1 MKKYIYEAY
10 SQFKGKIIGEIDA
23 DDKNDLRKKLKIE
36 NLILI
41 KADIK
46 KENKI
51 FSKLKKISNK
61 ELIELTYQLSI
72 MLESGISI
80 KKSLEIQKDL
90 IQKKNTKDLVESIL
104 RGISQGR
111 SFKDGIKENENIFKP
126 IYINVVAMGEI
137 SGNLHSSL
145 KELSLR
151 LEKNEKMKKE
161 IKKILIYPTLVFI
174 TTLFLILFLLIFILP
189 KFVENFQQNLEKLPK
204 LTRKMLLVS
213 ENIKNYFLEIFFII
227 ISLFFFIKKIK
238 FFKNQKTNLSYI
250 LLKLPLIKEIYSN
263 YHILK
268 ILRAIYILLKSGI
281 SILKTLDLI
290 IKEESNTLLKN
301 EIIEIKN
308 SLKIGSSLEE
318 SLKNSLF
325 FDALTLTLI
334 SIGEKSGNLLEML
347 QKNIDFLENKLNEN
361 LRYFMTLLEPILIII
376 LGIMLGGVLIG
387 IYLPIFDIESYL
399 G

>member
-1 MKKYIYEAY
+1 
-10 SQFKGKIIGEIDA
+10 
-23 DDKNDLRKKLKIE
+23 
-36 NLILI
+36 
-41 KADIK
+41 
-46 KENKI
+46 
-51 FSKLKKISNK
+51 
-61 ELIELTYQLSI
+61 
-72 MLESGISI
+72 
-80 KKSLEIQKDL
+80 
-90 IQKKNTKDLVESIL
+90 
-104 RGISQGR
+104 
-111 SFKDGIKENENIFKP
+111 
-126 IYINVVAMGEI
+126 AMGEI

>member
-23 DDKNDLRKKLKIE
+23 EDKNDLRKKLKIE

-174 TTLFLILFLLIFILP
+174 TTL
-189 KFVENFQQNLEKLPK
+189 
-204 LTRKMLLVS
+204 
-213 ENIKNYFLEIFFII
+213 
-227 ISLFFFIKKIK
+227 
-238 FFKNQKTNLSYI
+238 
-250 LLKLPLIKEIYSN
+250 
-263 YHILK
+263 
-268 ILRAIYILLKSGI
+268 
-281 SILKTLDLI
+281 
-290 IKEESNTLLKN
+290 
-301 EIIEIKN
+301 
-308 SLKIGSSLEE
+308 
-318 SLKNSLF
+318 
-325 FDALTLTLI
+325 
-334 SIGEKSGNLLEML
+334 
-347 QKNIDFLENKLNEN
+347 
-361 LRYFMTLLEPILIII
+361 
-376 LGIMLGGVLIG
+376 
-387 IYLPIFDIESYL
+387 
-399 G
+399 

>member
-23 DDKNDLRKKLKIE
+23 EDKNDLRKKLKIE

-41 KADIK
+41 KANIK
-46 KENKI
+46 KENKN

-189 KFVENFQQNLEKLPK
+189 KFVENFQQNPEKLPK

-301 EIIEIKN
+301 EI
-308 SLKIGSSLEE
+308 
-318 SLKNSLF
+318 
-325 FDALTLTLI
+325 
-334 SIGEKSGNLLEML
+334 
-347 QKNIDFLENKLNEN
+347 
-361 LRYFMTLLEPILIII
+361 
-376 LGIMLGGVLIG
+376 
-387 IYLPIFDIESYL
+387 
-399 G
+399 

>member
-1 MKKYIYEAY
+1 
-10 SQFKGKIIGEIDA
+10 
-23 DDKNDLRKKLKIE
+23 
-36 NLILI
+36 
-41 KADIK
+41 
-46 KENKI
+46 
-51 FSKLKKISNK
+51 
-61 ELIELTYQLSI
+61 
-72 MLESGISI
+72 
-80 KKSLEIQKDL
+80 
-90 IQKKNTKDLVESIL
+90 
-104 RGISQGR
+104 
-111 SFKDGIKENENIFKP
+111 
-126 IYINVVAMGEI
+126 
-137 SGNLHSSL
+137 
-145 KELSLR
+145 
-151 LEKNEKMKKE
+151 
-161 IKKILIYPTLVFI
+161 
-174 TTLFLILFLLIFILP
+174 
-189 KFVENFQQNLEKLPK
+189 
-204 LTRKMLLVS
+204 
-213 ENIKNYFLEIFFII
+213 
-227 ISLFFFIKKIK
+227 
-238 FFKNQKTNLSYI
+238 
-250 LLKLPLIKEIYSN
+250 
-263 YHILK
+263 
-268 ILRAIYILLKSGI
+268 LKSGI

>member
-23 DDKNDLRKKLKIE
+23 EDKNDLRKKLKIE

-41 KADIK
+41 KANIK
-46 KENKI
+46 KENI
-51 FSKLKKISNK
+51 FFYKFKKISNK

-90 IQKKNTKDLVESIL
+90 IQKKKTKDLVESIL
-104 RGISQGR
+104 RGISQGK

-174 TTLFLILFLLIFILP
+174 TTLFLILFLLVFILP

-213 ENIKNYFLEIFFII
+213 ENIKNYFLEILIFI

-238 FFKNQKTNLSYI
+238 FFKNQKIYLSYI
-250 LLKLPLIKEIYSN
+250 MLKLPLIKEIYSN

-290 IKEESNTLLKN
+290 IKEESNTLLKT

-318 SLKNSLF
+318 ALKNSLF
-325 FDALTLTLI
+325 FDTLTLTLI

-347 QKNIDFLENKLNEN
+347 KKNIDFLENKLNEK